1 MDSIKSE
8 IFSNGKPVSSSI
20 VSMDIMN
27 SVNKIPYARIVVAE
41 GGEKS
46 KSLIEMSNE
55 ACFEPGREI
64 EVSLSHGAEVATFK
78 GIVVKHNLK
87 KTDKKAF
94 LTIDVRDKAHTLSL
108 IRENA
113 VFVNKEDKQIIAD
126 IAKKAAVDVEC
137 SQSTLQHKQI
147 VQYYCTNW
155 DFIVSRAEAN
165 GLLVCVENGVIKLLK
180 PDLPETSTAISEIYE
195 YEIEA
200 DLGSQYQEV
209 ESICWD
215 IKEVK
220 PGRFQN
226 TNQNELTGKAFESKH
241 DFNSLSSAM
250 GSTKYTLVNGV
261 YGEKEEM
268 EAWANATLMKNRH
281 SLLRGRISIK
291 GNPALKLGDGITIGG
306 LGNMFNGKALI
317 TGIRH
322 RINNEGWIT
331 DIQCGLSRQWFYKND
346 DIIEKPAAG
355 LLPGING
362 LQIGVVEA
370 YPEDGDPDKLYRIK
384 IRIPAIDEKESVIW
398 ARLIF
403 PYAGAERG
411 SFWVPEAG
419 DEVVVGFFNDDPRH
433 AVVLGS
439 LYNGTAK
446 PPFEFTEE
454 NNPKGIITRN
464 GIKVIFTDE
473 TDKEKLEIFTP
484 GGNKALFEDENGI
497 TVEDK
502 NQNKIT
508 LHDQGVTFEDKN
520 KNKIITD
527 DKGTVIEDVNKNAL
541 TFNNEGIEIKDL
553 NGNTIVLSSA
563 GIELKDMSGNKA
575 VLEAGGITVQSSAN
589 VTVKGTM
596 INLN

>member
-1 MDSIKSE
+1 
-8 IFSNGKPVSSSI
+8 
-20 VSMDIMN
+20 MDIMN
-27 SVNKIPYARIVVAE
+27 SVNRIPYAQVVVVE

-46 KSLIEMSNE
+46 QSLIGMSNE
-55 ACFEPGREI
+55 ACFEPGQEI
-64 EVSLSHGAEVATFK
+64 EISLSHPAGTTTFK

-94 LTIDVRDKAHTLSL
+94 LTIDIRDKAHKLNL
-108 IRENA
+108 VRENA
-113 VFVNKEDKQIIAD
+113 VFVNKEDKQIITD
-126 IAKKAAVDVEC
+126 LAKKASVNVEC
-137 SQSTLQHKQI
+137 GESTLQHKQI

-165 GLLVCVENGVIKLLK
+165 GLLTCVENGALKLFK
-180 PDLPETSTAISEIYE
+180 PDLKNTSTEISEIYE

-200 DLGSQYQEV
+200 DMGAQYKEV

-215 IKEVK
+215 IKEAK
-220 PGRFQN
+220 PARFPN
-226 TNQNELTGKAFESKH
+226 TNQNDLTKETFKSKH
-241 DFNSLSSAM
+241 DFERLSNSM

-268 EAWANATLMKNRH
+268 EAWSNAMLMKSRH
-281 SLLRGRISIK
+281 SLLRGRISLK
-291 GNPALKLGDGITIGG
+291 GNPELKVGDTVNIGG
-306 LGNMFNGKALI
+306 LGNIFNGKALI

-322 RINNEGWIT
+322 RINSEGWIT
-331 DIQCGLSRQWFYKND
+331 DIQCGLNREWFYKND
-346 DIIEKPAAG
+346 DIMEKPAAG
-355 LLPGING
+355 LLPGVNG
-362 LQIGVVEA
+362 LQVGVVEA
-370 YPEDGDPDKLYRIK
+370 YPGEGDPDKLYRIK

-411 SFWVPEAG
+411 SFWVPEEG

-473 TDKEKLEIFTP
+473 KDKEKLEIFTP

-508 LHDQGVTFEDKN
+508 LHDQGMTFEDKN

-527 DKGTVIEDVNKNAL
+527 DKGTAVQDANKNAL
-541 TFNNEGIEIKDL
+541 TLNNEGIEIKDL

-563 GIELKDMSGNKA
+563 GIELKDMSGNKV